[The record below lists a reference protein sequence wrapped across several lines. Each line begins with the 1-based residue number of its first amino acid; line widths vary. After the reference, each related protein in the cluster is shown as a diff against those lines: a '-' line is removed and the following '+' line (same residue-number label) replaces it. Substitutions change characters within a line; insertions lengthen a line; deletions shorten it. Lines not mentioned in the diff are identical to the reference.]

1 MKLNAL
7 ALLLALTSLVS
18 AQQPQQRRIV
28 RPISNASAV
37 RLAGTAHPR
46 INGATDAGAVSAT
59 MPLSRMTLVFSRTAA
74 QQAEL
79 DQLLADQ
86 QDPNSV
92 NYHKWLTPEEFGDRF
107 GLAQGDVDAVSA
119 WLSAQGF
126 QVEEVARSR
135 TWIAFSGIA
144 AQAEAAF
151 HTALHNY
158 TVGGEQHFAPTS
170 DISVP
175 DALANVVTGVTGL
188 HNFAPRALNV
198 KPRPHVTSSITGN
211 HFIVPGDFATIYNLP
226 SYANGQV
233 CTSGCLDG
241 TGQTIGIV
249 GQSDLST
256 DSNAGRNGTPG
267 VNGQQ
272 YDLVTFRNLAGMPA
286 VNLTIKVKGTDPGV
300 VSGDADEANL
310 DVEWAGVPAPNAAL
324 IFYIQSATG
333 GGNGAFGAIVD
344 AVNDNKAQVISVSYG
359 ICETQLGSSDKTNLT
374 NAGQQANA
382 QGQAIL
388 VASGD
393 SGAADC
399 DTKLP
404 ATLGLSVDFP
414 SSMPYATSVGGT
426 TFIGDTANSTT
437 PTQATQYW
445 AGSTDD
451 VSPSALSYIP
461 ETSWNDSSGTTPSAT
476 GGGVSTIFTT
486 KPVWQTGLGVPN
498 DNARDVPDISLNA
511 SPSHD
516 QTVICSQ
523 SKCVTGYRNTDTTYD
538 VLGGTS
544 IGAPT
549 FAGILALIN
558 QAKGTAQGNPNPF
571 LYAQA
576 ASAPWAY
583 NDITTGNNVVSC
595 SSGTGCSGGTMG
607 YSATA
612 GYDLVTGLGSVNVR
626 ALINSLTGVSDFSVS
641 PSATSVT
648 LAANGSSSISL
659 GVLGTSGSNITFAC
673 TALSPLTSVSCS
685 APGVTASG
693 TSPVSSMLTVS
704 TTSTTTESGTVNV
717 VASNGSISH
726 LVPIAVA
733 VSGANP
739 DFTMTVASP
748 VLSIPSGTA
757 ITDNV
762 TIASVGGFNS
772 DVALTCSVPGS
783 LGTTTCTISPP
794 VVTGGNGTALITVT
808 GAVLSRDM
816 GAPLPFNHR
825 GFGTLSI
832 FAMALGVVFTSG
844 RERRKLSKRR
854 LRNGLFGL
862 LLLAVAFGAVSC
874 GGGSSGGGGNGPTP
888 LTGNLTITGTGG
900 GITHTTTINVTV
912 H

>member
-1 MKLNAL
+1 MKLKAL
-7 ALLLALTSLVS
+7 AVLLAFTSFAI

-28 RPISNASAV
+28 RPISNASAM
-37 RLAGTAHPR
+37 RLAGTVHPR
-46 INGATDAGAVSAT
+46 IYGATDAGAVAAT
-59 MPLSRMTLVFSRTAA
+59 MPLPRMTLVFSRTAA

-92 NYHKWLTPEEFGDRF
+92 DYHKWLTPEEFGDRF

-119 WLSAQGF
+119 WLSAEGF

-151 HTALHNY
+151 HTTLHNY
-158 TVGGEQHFAPTS
+158 VAGGEQHFATTS

-198 KPRPHVTSSITGN
+198 KARPHLTSSITGN
-211 HFIVPGDFATIYNLP
+211 HFIVPGDFATIYDLP
-226 SYANGQV
+226 SYTNGQV
-233 CTSGCLDG
+233 CGSGCLDG

-272 YDLVTFRNLAGMPA
+272 YDLVTFRNLAKLPA
-286 VNLTIKVKGTDPGV
+286 VNLTIKVNGTDPGI
-300 VSGDADEANL
+300 VSGDVDEANL

-324 IFYIQSATG
+324 IFYIQSG
-333 GGNGAFGAIVD
+333 KSGGNGAFGAIVD

-359 ICETQLGSSDKTNLT
+359 VCETQLGTSDKTSLT
-374 NAGQQANA
+374 NAGQQANT

-399 DTKLP
+399 DTTLP
-404 ATLGLSVDFP
+404 ATHGLSVDFP
-414 SSMPYATSVGGT
+414 SSMPYATSIGGT
-426 TFIGDTANSTT
+426 TFTGDTANSTT
-437 PTQATQYW
+437 PSQTTQYW

-451 VSPSALSYIP
+451 VSPSAFSYIP
-461 ETSWNDSSGTTPSAT
+461 ETSWNDSSGSTPSAT

-486 KPVWQTGLGVPN
+486 KPPWQTGPGVPN
-498 DNARDVPDISLNA
+498 DNARDVPDISFNA

-516 QTVICSQ
+516 ETVICSQ

-558 QAKGTAQGNPNPF
+558 QAKGSAQGNPNPI

-595 SSGTGCSGGTMG
+595 SSGTGCSGGNMG
-607 YSATA
+607 YSAGA

-648 LAANGSSSISL
+648 LAANGSSTVSL
-659 GVLGTSGSNITFAC
+659 SVLGTSGSNVIFAC
-673 TALSPLTSVSCS
+673 LALSPLVSVSCS
-685 APGVTASG
+685 APGVMTSG
-693 TSPVSSMLTVS
+693 TTAVSSTLTVS
-704 TTSTTTESGTVNV
+704 TTATTSESGVVNV

-739 DFTMTVASP
+739 DFT
-748 VLSIPSGTA
+748 LTA
-757 ITDNV
+757 GNSTE
-762 TIASVGGFNS
+762 SVS
-772 DVALTCSVPGS
+772 A
-783 LGTTTCTISPP
+783 
-794 VVTGGNGTALITVT
+794 
-808 GAVLSRDM
+808 
-816 GAPLPFNHR
+816 
-825 GFGTLSI
+825 
-832 FAMALGVVFTSG
+832 
-844 RERRKLSKRR
+844 
-854 LRNGLFGL
+854 
-862 LLLAVAFGAVSC
+862 
-874 GGGSSGGGGNGPTP
+874 GGSTTDTITITP
-888 LTGNLTITGTGG
+888 SQGFTGNVSLAALARPG
-900 GITHTTTINVTV
+900 
-912 H
+912 